1 MVWDSLV
8 LDSSAIVCIFMK
20 EPGYQPL
27 VEKIA
32 AAKIILA
39 ASPTLLETTM
49 VLTSRLGPDGGA
61 LLSDFLANIEADV
74 IPFSQN
80 HLKVAIDAFLR
91 YGRGRNPAALNFG
104 DCLSYAI
111 ASVANMPLL
120 FIGNDFSKTDILQ

>member
-8 LDSSAIVCIFMK
+8 LDSSAIVCILMK

-39 ASPTLLETTM
+39 GSPTLLETTM

>member
-1 MVWDSLV
+1 
-8 LDSSAIVCIFMK
+8 
-20 EPGYQPL
+20 
-27 VEKIA
+27 
-32 AAKIILA
+32 
-39 ASPTLLETTM
+39 
-49 VLTSRLGPDGGA
+49 